1 MTMQVNNRVLV
12 MREAITKIV
21 PMLTQR
27 SVRVTQQGTQAFVEY
42 HGSTLEVK
50 RVNLPYIPEDAS
62 DQLLDATQGFLDHEV
77 GHVLFTEQR
86 FVKKAAKLKVHSLHN
101 MIEDTFV
108 ERKMGEKFPGCGS
121 NLTRMHGFFLTE
133 YIDTQL
139 AEKPEHSAAIL
150 MVVAIRAWAGQP
162 AFVDYMKDKWEL
174 MKDVIDRLGADF
186 PKMVRGVDSTEQ
198 ALKVAIEAK
207 KRLEPKPQPTPPAP
221 PMSPPPAPPEPPKS
235 SEPPKEPQEPQQ
247 GGQGDGEPDEENE
260 NDEPQQPNDMPN
272 LGEPEPEQSA
282 QTPADAEDDEN
293 DEPTGEE
300 EREPEGEEVQEP
312 EPEPTPDPDDE
323 EDEGD
328 DADESDEGNEDDSD
342 DEDENSGG
350 GMSGEEGE
358 SDSDAEDEG
367 APSGAGDGLPGGE
380 QSEDSAE
387 SDSGDAGGEDENGA
401 GQQDA
406 GDQEG
411 HGTPEEGEGD
421 PTGGRDPNDDRDFMK
436 ELEDADI
443 KEFDEAAAEALS
455 KQAIEATKGAEYTV
469 FTRDED
475 VIGLLEVPEEFGQ
488 ETVTH
493 MQSKVDHMIGP
504 LQKDLQ
510 RAIAARSQAIWTGGH
525 RRGQLHGASLAR
537 VLTGRDDVFRQKQVS
552 RTKDVAVS
560 LLVDGSGSMWQHG
573 KIKVASYAAYA
584 LSAVL
589 DNIGITNEVLAFSTQ
604 DFSSRTHKAMS
615 EEARQHSLH
624 YSRGAALEIRILKS
638 FAERMTPLV
647 RRRFALLSQ
656 GDAMMQENVDGES
669 VQIANH
675 RLQQQRATR
684 KVMMVLSDGMPAVN
698 GHRSAILAKHLK
710 EVVKQIEKR
719 GTDVVALGILDP
731 SVKQFYD
738 RALVL
743 NSVDELPS
751 LVMKEL
757 HRLLVQ

>member
-1 MTMQVNNRVLV
+1 
-12 MREAITKIV
+12 
-21 PMLTQR
+21 
-27 SVRVTQQGTQAFVEY
+27 
-42 HGSTLEVK
+42 
-50 RVNLPYIPEDAS
+50 
-62 DQLLDATQGFLDHEV
+62 
-77 GHVLFTEQR
+77 
-86 FVKKAAKLKVHSLHN
+86 
-101 MIEDTFV
+101 
-108 ERKMGEKFPGCGS
+108 
-121 NLTRMHGFFLTE
+121 
-133 YIDTQL
+133 
-139 AEKPEHSAAIL
+139 
-150 MVVAIRAWAGQP
+150 
-162 AFVDYMKDKWEL
+162 
-174 MKDVIDRLGADF
+174 
-186 PKMVRGVDSTEQ
+186 
-198 ALKVAIEAK
+198 
-207 KRLEPKPQPTPPAP
+207 
-221 PMSPPPAPPEPPKS
+221 
-235 SEPPKEPQEPQQ
+235 
-247 GGQGDGEPDEENE
+247 
-260 NDEPQQPNDMPN
+260 
-272 LGEPEPEQSA
+272 
-282 QTPADAEDDEN
+282 
-293 DEPTGEE
+293 
-300 EREPEGEEVQEP
+300 
-312 EPEPTPDPDDE
+312 
-323 EDEGD
+323 
-328 DADESDEGNEDDSD
+328 
-342 DEDENSGG
+342 
-350 GMSGEEGE
+350 
-358 SDSDAEDEG
+358 
-367 APSGAGDGLPGGE
+367 
-380 QSEDSAE
+380 
-387 SDSGDAGGEDENGA
+387 
-401 GQQDA
+401 
-406 GDQEG
+406 
-411 HGTPEEGEGD
+411 
-421 PTGGRDPNDDRDFMK
+421 
-436 ELEDADI
+436 
-443 KEFDEAAAEALS
+443 
-455 KQAIEATKGAEYTV
+455 
-469 FTRDED
+469 
-475 VIGLLEVPEEFGQ
+475 
-488 ETVTH
+488 

>member
-235 SEPPKEPQEPQQ
+235 SEPPKEPHEPQQ

-282 QTPADAEDDEN
+282 QTPADAEDDES

-312 EPEPTPDPDDE
+312 EPEPTPEPD
-323 EDEGD
+323 DEGD
-328 DADESDEGNEDDSD
+328 DADESDEGNEDDSDD

-589 DNIGITNEVLAFSTQ
+589 DNIGITNEVLAFSTNE
-604 DFSSRTHKAMS
+604 FSSRTHKAMS
-615 EEARQHSLH
+615 EEARQHSLR